1 MKRREFITLLGGA
14 AVTWPAVARAQQS
27 DQMRRIGVLM
37 GYAEN
42 DLEAKAWITG
52 FVEELQKLGWIEGSN
67 VRIEYRWATG
77 SVERLRSY
85 AAELLSLKSDVILAG
100 STPALA
106 AIFLQTRSVP
116 VVFANVA
123 DPIGQGFI
131 SNLAH
136 PDGNVTGFTSLE
148 FSIGGKWI
156 EALKEI
162 SPSLTQAALMF
173 NPETAPY
180 FPSFLRPIETA
191 ASSFGVKTIITPVH
205 DADDIERAVSTFA
218 HELNGGIVVVPSAF
232 VTIYRKLI
240 FEQVARYRLPA
251 IYGFSY
257 YAYNGGLISYGI
269 NVRDMYIRAASYIDR
284 ILKGAKPA
292 ELPVQA
298 PTKFE
303 LVINLKTA
311 KALGLTV
318 PPRSSP
324 SGAASCA
331 RWR

>member
-1 MKRREFITLLGGA
+1 MRRREFITLFGGA
-14 AVTWPAVARAQQS
+14 AAWPLTAWAQQPS
-27 DQMRRIGVLM
+27 GTPLIGVLM

-42 DLEAKAWITG
+42 DLEAKSWIAG
-52 FVEELQKLGWIEGSN
+52 FVEGLKKLGWIEGSN

-77 SVERLRSY
+77 KIERLRTY
-85 AAELLSLKSDVILAG
+85 AAELLGLKPDVILAA

-106 AIFLQTRSVP
+106 AIFQQTRSVP
-116 VVFANVA
+116 IVFANVA
-123 DPIGQGFI
+123 DPIGQGFL

-180 FPSFLRPIETA
+180 FPSFLGPIKMA
-191 ASSFGVKTIITPVH
+191 ASSLGVKTIITPVH
-205 DADDIERAVSTFA
+205 DAADIERSVSTFA

-232 VTIYRKLI
+232 VTTHRKLI
-240 FEQVARYRLPA
+240 FGQVARYRLPA
-251 IYGFSY
+251 VYGFSY
-257 YAYNGGLISYGI
+257 YAYSGGLISYGI
-269 NVRDMYIRAASYIDR
+269 NVRDMYIRSASYIDR
-284 ILKGAKPA
+284 ILKGANPT

-303 LVINLKTA
+303 LVINLK
-311 KALGLTV
+311 
-318 PPRSSP
+318 SP
-324 SGAASCA
+324 SGDFTADY
-331 RWR
+331 RVF